1 MYFFRRLL
9 LPLMFFLVS
18 CTKEKDNPVSF
29 QLVPDPGN
37 GVLLVNG
44 SELVVK
50 VNITYNF
57 NVISSSNSLPSKQVQ
72 VVMRTRRKSDGA
84 TVDNQSVLSTTPQV
98 TMRNELPE
106 PGRYETLIFAV
117 SFIYPNNKM
126 ERNIQVARN

>member
-1 MYFFRRLL
+1 MYFLRRLL
-9 LPLMFFLVS
+9 VPFLFILTS

-37 GVLLVNG
+37 SVLLVNG
-44 SELVVK
+44 TELTLK

-57 NVISSSNSLPSKQVQ
+57 NVISSSNSLPTKQVQ

-106 PGRYETLIFAV
+106 PGQYETLIFVA
-117 SFIYPNNKM
+117 SFINPNNKM
-126 ERNIQVARN
+126 ERYIQVARN

>member
-1 MYFFRRLL
+1 MYFLRRLL
-9 LPLMFFLVS
+9 VPFLLLLTS

-29 QLVPDPGN
+29 QVVPDPGN

-44 SELVVK
+44 TELTIK

-57 NVISSSNSLPSKQVQ
+57 NVISSSNSLPTKQVQ

-84 TVDNQSVLSTTPQV
+84 TVDNQSVLSTTQQV

-106 PGRYETLIFAV
+106 PGQYETLIFVA
-117 SFIYPNNKM
+117 SFINPNNKM
-126 ERNIQVARN
+126 ERYIQVARN

>member
-1 MYFFRRLL
+1 MYFLKRLL
-9 LPLMFFLVS
+9 VPFLLILTS

-37 GVLLVNG
+37 GVLLMNG
-44 SELVVK
+44 TELTIK

-57 NVISSSNSLPSKQVQ
+57 NVISSSNSLPTKQVQ

-106 PGRYETLIFAV
+106 PGQYETLIFVA
-117 SFIYPNNKM
+117 SFINPNNKM
-126 ERNIQVARN
+126 ERYIQVARN

>member
-1 MYFFRRLL
+1 MI
-9 LPLMFFLVS
+9 FFLVS

-37 GVLLVNG
+37 GVLLING
-44 SELVVK
+44 SELMVK

-106 PGRYETLIFAV
+106 PGQYETLIFVV
-117 SFIYPNNKM
+117 SFINPNNKM
-126 ERNIQVARN
+126 ERTIQVARN

>member
-1 MYFFRRLL
+1 MYVLKRLL
-9 LPLMFFLVS
+9 VPLMCILVS

-37 GVLLVNG
+37 GVLMVNG
-44 SELVVK
+44 SELAIK

-106 PGRYETLIFAV
+106 SGQYETLIFVV
-117 SFIYPNNKM
+117 SFINPNNKM
-126 ERNIQVARN
+126 ERTIQVARN

>member
-9 LPLMFFLVS
+9 FPLMFFLVS

-106 PGRYETLIFAV
+106 PGQYETLIFAV
-117 SFIYPNNKM
+117 SFIDPNNKM

>member
-106 PGRYETLIFAV
+106 PGQYETLIFAV
-117 SFIYPNNKM
+117 SFIDPNNKM

>member
-9 LPLMFFLVS
+9 LPLIFFLVS

-37 GVLLVNG
+37 GVLMVNG
-44 SELVVK
+44 SELAIK

-57 NVISSSNSLPSKQVQ
+57 NVISSSNSQSSKQVQ

-106 PGRYETLIFAV
+106 SGQYETLIFVV
-117 SFIYPNNKM
+117 SFINPNNKM
-126 ERNIQVARN
+126 ERTIQVARN

>member
-1 MYFFRRLL
+1 
-9 LPLMFFLVS
+9 
-18 CTKEKDNPVSF
+18 
-29 QLVPDPGN
+29 
-37 GVLLVNG
+37 LLVNG
-44 SELVVK
+44 SELAVK

-106 PGRYETLIFAV
+106 PGQYETLIFVV
-117 SFIYPNNKM
+117 SFINPNNIM
-126 ERNIQVARN
+126 ERTIQVSRN

>member
-9 LPLMFFLVS
+9 FPLMFFLVS
-18 CTKEKDNPVSF
+18 CTKEKDNQVSF

-57 NVISSSNSLPSKQVQ
+57 NIISSSNPLPSKQVQ

-106 PGRYETLIFAV
+106 PGQYETLIFAV
-117 SFIYPNNKM
+117 SFIDPNNKM

>member
-9 LPLMFFLVS
+9 VPLMFFLVS

-44 SELVVK
+44 SELAVK

-106 PGRYETLIFAV
+106 PGQYETLIFVV
-117 SFIYPNNKM
+117 SFINPNNRM
-126 ERNIQVARN
+126 ERTIQVSRN

>member
-57 NVISSSNSLPSKQVQ
+57 NIISSSNSLPSKQVQ

-106 PGRYETLIFAV
+106 PGQYETLIFAV
-117 SFIYPNNKM
+117 SFIDPNNKM

>member
-9 LPLMFFLVS
+9 LPLIFFLVS

-44 SELVVK
+44 SELAIK

-57 NVISSSNSLPSKQVQ
+57 NVISSSNSQSSKQVQ

-106 PGRYETLIFAV
+106 SGQYETLIFVV
-117 SFIYPNNKM
+117 SFINPNNKM
-126 ERNIQVARN
+126 ERTIQVARN

>member
-1 MYFFRRLL
+1 MYFLRRLL
-9 LPLMFFLVS
+9 VPLLLILTS

-44 SELVVK
+44 TELTLK

-57 NVISSSNSLPSKQVQ
+57 NVIASSNSLPTKQVQ

-98 TMRNELPE
+98 TMRNQLLE
-106 PGRYETLIFAV
+106 PGQYETLIFVA
-117 SFIYPNNKM
+117 SFINPNNKM
-126 ERNIQVARN
+126 ERYIQVASN

>member
-9 LPLMFFLVS
+9 VPLMFFLVS

-44 SELVVK
+44 SELAVK

-106 PGRYETLIFAV
+106 PGQYETLIFVV
-117 SFIYPNNKM
+117 SFINPNNIM
-126 ERNIQVARN
+126 ERTIQVSRN

>member
-9 LPLMFFLVS
+9 LPLIFFLVS

-106 PGRYETLIFAV
+106 PGQYETLIFAV
-117 SFIYPNNKM
+117 SFIDPNNKM

>member
-1 MYFFRRLL
+1 MYFLRRLL
-9 LPLMFFLVS
+9 VPFLLLLTS

-37 GVLLVNG
+37 SVLLVNG
-44 SELVVK
+44 TELTIK

-57 NVISSSNSLPSKQVQ
+57 NVISSSNSLPTKQVQ

-106 PGRYETLIFAV
+106 PGQYETLIFVA
-117 SFIYPNNKM
+117 SFINPNNKM
-126 ERNIQVARN
+126 ERYIQVARN

>member
-9 LPLMFFLVS
+9 FPLMFFLVS

-72 VVMRTRRKSDGA
+72 VVMRTRRKSYGA

-106 PGRYETLIFAV
+106 PGQYETLIFAV
-117 SFIYPNNKM
+117 SFIDPNNKM

>member
-1 MYFFRRLL
+1 MYFLKRLL
-9 LPLMFFLVS
+9 VPLMCILVS

-37 GVLLVNG
+37 GVLMVNG
-44 SELVVK
+44 SELAIK

-106 PGRYETLIFAV
+106 SGQYETLIFVV
-117 SFIYPNNKM
+117 SFINPNNKM
-126 ERNIQVARN
+126 ERTIQVARN

>member
-1 MYFFRRLL
+1 MYIFRRLFF
-9 LPLMFFLVS
+9 PLIFFLVS

-37 GVLLVNG
+37 GVLLING
-44 SELVVK
+44 SELMVK

-106 PGRYETLIFAV
+106 PGQYETLIFVV
-117 SFIYPNNKM
+117 SFINPNNKM
-126 ERNIQVARN
+126 ERTIQVARN

>member
-1 MYFFRRLL
+1 MFFLRRLL
-9 LPLMFFLVS
+9 VPFLLLLTS

-29 QLVPDPGN
+29 QVVPDPGN

-44 SELVVK
+44 TELTIK

-57 NVISSSNSLPSKQVQ
+57 NVISSSNSLPTKQVQ

-84 TVDNQSVLSTTPQV
+84 TVDNQSVLSTAPQV

-106 PGRYETLIFAV
+106 PGQYETLIFVA
-117 SFIYPNNKM
+117 SFINPNNKM
-126 ERNIQVARN
+126 EKYIQVARN